1 MSRTE
6 RRKIERET
14 AAVIRKAKTDMQGW
28 VDALQELPSQAEV
41 RAWQAGY
48 IAGLNRSN
56 TNVTIS
62 PEKQDK

>member
-14 AAVIRKAKTDMQGW
+14 AAVIRKAKADMQGW
-28 VDALQELPSQAEV
+28 VDNLKEMPSQTEV

-48 IAGLNRSN
+48 IAGLNRSD